1 MKVGLFFGSFN
12 PIHTGH
18 LIIAN
23 HVLNETDLDKV
34 WFIVSP
40 QNPLKK
46 SKTLLNKY
54 HRLHLVRLAI
64 EGDGRMRASDI
75 EFGLPTPSYTV
86 DTLTYL
92 KEKYPK
98 HEFSVIMGSDS
109 LQNLHK
115 WKNYEVI
122 LKNYQLYIYRRPA
135 SELTQPAEKNIH
147 LLDAPLLEI
156 SATQIR
162 YIIKS
167 GKSIRYM
174 VPENVMEEIEKCGYY
189 KD

>member
-1 MKVGLFFGSFN
+1 
-12 PIHTGH
+12 
-18 LIIAN
+18 
-23 HVLNETDLDKV
+23 
-34 WFIVSP
+34 
-40 QNPLKK
+40 
-46 SKTLLNKY
+46 
-54 HRLHLVRLAI
+54 
-64 EGDGRMRASDI
+64 MRASDI

-115 WKNYEVI
+115 WKNSEVI
-122 LKNYQLYIYRRPA
+122 LKNYHIYVYLRPA
-135 SELTQPAEKNIH
+135 AELMKPSEKNIH
-147 LLDAPLLEI
+147 LLKAPLLEI

-162 YIIKS
+162 DIVKS

-174 VPENVMEEIEKCGYY
+174 VPEKVMEEIEKCGYY
-189 KD
+189 RD